1 MKVRKL
7 IQIRTAISKQ
17 ARMNKFTSYVTL
29 ENKLTINLMLPEVI
43 AVMEKETRY
52 VIQNIL
58 RIALRVARKLSF

>member
-1 MKVRKL
+1 
-7 IQIRTAISKQ
+7 
-17 ARMNKFTSYVTL
+17 
-29 ENKLTINLMLPEVI
+29 MLPEVI